1 MDWSSLPEPALVRVF
16 SFLSF
21 IERCRVSTV
30 CSRWYQSFRSPSLWD
45 TTRLTFREPQDEKL
59 VEYVAWYGHLIKHL
73 FVDVDQFDPQNR
85 EAACKVLRCLGKLP
99 QRRLNSFTMTFIGV
113 NPMFYSG
120 AEFVECFKELF
131 VVGDRPQFVSL
142 DLSNVKFSINEDVVD
157 IIAENNPRIEKL
169 NIQCEAL
176 ICKVSPDCMKRTIQR
191 CRNLRDVSIISCSL
205 TEDVF
210 RLFTDD
216 GREQLQHLSLMV
228 RREQKFAVPISSEC
242 WSVVR
247 AHLPGLRVSLGFDST
262 CPMDVI
268 SLVLKPEIPV
278 HSIKLAVYAP
288 VEDSMFYIPVYYKE
302 TVETL
307 ILHPMG
313 NQKFYTALEFVA
325 KKCRNL
331 RTLLVYCV
339 LPEDLIDRILEMC
352 PEMKARGTYILK
364 SVAEPESRWVMAKYA
379 NTATSER

>member
-1 MDWSSLPEPALVRVF
+1 MDWSNLPEPGVIRIF

-21 IERCRVSTV
+21 SERCKASTV
-30 CSRWYQSFRSPSLWD
+30 CIRWYESFLSPSVWERTL
-45 TTRLTFREPQDEKL
+45 LTFREPQDERL
-59 VEYVAWYGHLIKHL
+59 TEYVTRWGHLIKHL
-73 FVDVDQFDPQNR
+73 SVDVDQFDSQNR
-85 EAACKVLRCLGKLP
+85 EAACKVLRCLSKLR

-142 DLSNVKFSINEDVVD
+142 DLSNVKFSINEDVMN
-157 IIAENNPRIEKL
+157 IIAENNPGIEKL
-169 NIQCEAL
+169 NIQCDAL

-191 CRNLRDVSIISCSL
+191 CRNLRDVRLISCSL

-210 RLFTDD
+210 KLFTED
-216 GREQLQHLSLMV
+216 GRGQLQHLSLMV

-268 SLVLKPEIPV
+268 ALVLKPEIPV
-278 HSIKLAVYAP
+278 YRIKLAVYAP

-307 ILHPMG
+307 ILHPMA

-325 KKCRNL
+325 KECRNL

-339 LPEDLIDRILEMC
+339 LPKDLIERILEMC

-364 SVAEPESRWVMAKYA
+364 SEAEPESKWVMEKDA
-379 NTATSER
+379 NKSLSQK